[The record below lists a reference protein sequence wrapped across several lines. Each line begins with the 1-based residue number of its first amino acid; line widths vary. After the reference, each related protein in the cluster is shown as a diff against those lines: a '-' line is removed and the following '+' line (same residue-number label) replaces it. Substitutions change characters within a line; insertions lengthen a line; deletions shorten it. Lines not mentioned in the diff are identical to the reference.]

1 LGAWRLIAEGNIM
14 TDGNF
19 FRRSVYQIDIR
30 PQDAA
35 GHLAELK
42 ISIDMQLVMDYFMYF
57 LFVDNS
63 KLGNNEFSIRHQQI
77 KDGILAI
84 MNKRYD
90 SGSQLISSC
99 IEGMVKESLLNDGC
113 IDNNL
118 PYPNWTGTFHEHP
131 QPRNF
136 FQFFE
141 GALQDPRSR
150 IGRTTRYLSEEE
162 IYHVSEMIRNPLA
175 HGARTA
181 AILQDYISLYFIL
194 ILLYHDIVNPH
205 NYKLNDKYRS
215 WIYYTMR
222 NMRLAGTTPT
232 LDDVLVAASEKNL
245 ALDLVRAN
253 YDSVS

>member
-1 LGAWRLIAEGNIM
+1 M
-14 TDGNF
+14 TEGNF
-19 FRRSVYQIDIR
+19 FRRSIYHIDIN

-42 ISIDMQLVMDYFMYF
+42 ITIDMQLVMDYFMYF
-57 LFVDNS
+57 LFVDTS
-63 KLGNNEFSIRHQQI
+63 RLGNNEFSIRHQQI

-84 MNKRYD
+84 MNGRYD
-90 SGSQLISSC
+90 NGSQLVSSC
-99 IEGMVKESLLNDGC
+99 IEGMVKESLQNDGC
-113 IDNNL
+113 IDNSL
-118 PYPNWTGTFHEHP
+118 PYPNWTGTFHTHP

-136 FQFFE
+136 FQLFE

-150 IGRTTRYLSEEE
+150 IGRTTRYQPEEE
-162 IYHVSEMIRNPLA
+162 IYHISEMIRNPLA

-205 NYKLNDKYRS
+205 NYPRNDKYRS

-222 NMRLAGTTPT
+222 NMRLAGTNPT
-232 LDDVLVAASEKNL
+232 LDEVSRVAQTEN
-245 ALDLVRAN
+245 LDLTIVRAN